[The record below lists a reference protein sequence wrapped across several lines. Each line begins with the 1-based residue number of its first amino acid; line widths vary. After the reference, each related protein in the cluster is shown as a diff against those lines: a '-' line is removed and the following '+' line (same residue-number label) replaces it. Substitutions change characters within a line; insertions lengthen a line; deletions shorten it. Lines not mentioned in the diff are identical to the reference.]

1 MYPTNAYVIREAT
14 DADEHAL
21 RWLAELDSQLPLSG
35 PALVGEI
42 DGSPAAA
49 VSLTDGR
56 VIANPFRQ
64 TSVLTQI
71 LHMRYAAMRAYSRTP
86 SLPERMHASTAPS
99 GRGPARHEPEA
110 GPRAP
115 CPSAGSTPTEAHG
128 APREPLTRRRTPTP
142 PVRGARRIAAASPT
156 GAGRRSAPPRVT

>member
-21 RWLAELDSQLPLSG
+21 RWLAELDRQRPLSG

-49 VSLTDGR
+49 VSLADGR
-56 VIANPFRQ
+56 VIADPFRE

-71 LHMRYAAMRAYSRTP
+71 LHMRFAARRASSHTP
-86 SLPERMHASTAPS
+86 SVP
-99 GRGPARHEPEA
+99 
-110 GPRAP
+110 
-115 CPSAGSTPTEAHG
+115 
-128 APREPLTRRRTPTP
+128 
-142 PVRGARRIAAASPT
+142 
-156 GAGRRSAPPRVT
+156 

>member
-14 DADEHAL
+14 DTDEHAL
-21 RWLAELDSQLPLSG
+21 RWLAELDGQRPLSS

-56 VIANPFRQ
+56 VIADPFRP

-71 LHMRYAAMRAYSRTP
+71 LHMRFAATRAYSRTP
-86 SLPERMHASTAPS
+86 SLPERMH
-99 GRGPARHEPEA
+99 
-110 GPRAP
+110 
-115 CPSAGSTPTEAHG
+115 G
-128 APREPLTRRRTPTP
+128 APVEPLTRRRTPTP

-156 GAGRRSAPPRVT
+156 GAGRRSAPRRVT